1 MTSPGGNSACLPHP
15 LSHLTLPMESRQ
27 HALWSLGT
35 GIKRPGSIVA
45 NALRVYKGVVTYIF
59 LIVGKSENALADYK
73 VPARPGLR
81 LGHSQGT
88 IDKSNYAVMPYFTA
102 QRTWMSDI
110 RRIGPDKGHYSAK
123 RHDCSEFCSASGLV
137 YQ

>member
-1 MTSPGGNSACLPHP
+1 MSSSPPV
-15 LSHLTLPMESRQ
+15 
-27 HALWSLGT
+27 SLNAARGKQT
-35 GIKRPGSIVA
+35 TRIMVA
-45 NALRVYKGVVTYIF
+45 RHRTQAAGLNR
-59 LIVGKSENALADYK
+59 SECTPALADYK

-123 RHDCSEFCSASGLV
+123 RHGCSEYCSASGLV